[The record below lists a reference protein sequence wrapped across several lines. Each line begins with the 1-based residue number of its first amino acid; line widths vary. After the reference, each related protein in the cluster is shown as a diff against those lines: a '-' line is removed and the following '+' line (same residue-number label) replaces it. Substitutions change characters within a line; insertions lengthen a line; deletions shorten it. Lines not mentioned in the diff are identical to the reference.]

1 MSRLPKAPGAPI
13 EDKSQ
18 LVEYMAS
25 GCAPRA
31 DWRIG
36 TEHEKF
42 MFDAA
47 TLRPLAYDGAPG
59 IAGLL
64 NGLTRFGWTPVK
76 ERGNTI
82 ALAQDQASITLEPG
96 GQFELSGAP
105 LATLHDTANELRTH
119 MDQVKTVADEIGAG
133 ALGLGFIPQWRR
145 DDMAWMPKGR
155 YAVMRAY
162 MPTKGDLGLDM
173 MTRTSTVQVNLDF
186 ESESDMVRKFRISL
200 ALQPIATALFA
211 NSPFREGQDSGFL
224 SLRSQVWSDT
234 DPDRC
239 GMLPFVFEEG
249 FGFERYV
256 DYLLDVPMY
265 FVYRDGQYI
274 DAAGRS
280 FRDFMA
286 GRLAELEGQLP
297 RESDW
302 VDHMTTAFPEV
313 RLKKYLEMR
322 GADSGPLG
330 MLAALP
336 ALWVGLLYDPAA
348 EAAAADLIADW
359 TVAEM
364 AALRD
369 EVPRS
374 GLKTPF
380 RGGTVGDIASQVVTI
395 ARQGLVARAR
405 RDGSGA
411 DESVYL
417 APLEAIAASGV
428 TRADELLAAFN
439 GPWQSSV
446 LPAYEYCRY

>member
-59 IAGLL
+59 ITGLL

-274 DAAGRS
+274 DVAGRS

-322 GADSGPLG
+322 GADSGSLD

-380 RGGTVGDIASQVVTI
+380 RGGTVGDIAGQVMTI

-405 RDGSGA
+405 RDASGA

-446 LPAYEYCRY
+446 LPAYEACRY

>member
-1 MSRLPKAPGAPI
+1 MSRPPEAPDAPV
-13 EDKSQ
+13 ENKRQ
-18 LVEYMAS
+18 LVDYLAS

-47 TLRPLAYDGAPG
+47 TLRPLAYEGSPG

-64 NGLTRFGWTPVK
+64 EGLTRFGWTPVK
-76 ERGNTI
+76 ERGKTI
-82 ALAQDQASITLEPG
+82 ALAQNQASITLEPG

-105 LATLHDTANELRTH
+105 LTSLHETADELRTH
-119 MDQVKTVADEIGAG
+119 MEQVKTVAGEIGAG

-186 ESESDMVRKFRISL
+186 ESEADMVRKFRISL

-211 NSPFREGQDSGFL
+211 NSPFREGRDSGFL

-274 DAAGRS
+274 DVAGHS

-286 GRLAELEGQLP
+286 GRLAGLEGELP

-302 VDHMTTAFPEV
+302 TDHMTTAFPEV

-322 GADSGPLG
+322 GADSGPLD

-364 AALRD
+364 ADLRT
-369 EVPRS
+369 EVPRT

-380 RGGTVGDIASQVVTI
+380 RGGTVGDLAGQVLTI
-395 ARQGLVARAR
+395 AHQGLVARAM
-405 RDGSGA
+405 RDAAGA

-428 TRADELLAAFN
+428 TRAEELLADFN
-439 GPWQSSV
+439 GPWRGSV
-446 LPAYEYCRY
+446 LPAYEACRY

>member
-42 MFDAA
+42 IFDAA

-405 RDGSGA
+405 RDGTGA

-446 LPAYEYCRY
+446 LPAYEACRY

>member
-119 MDQVKTVADEIGAG
+119 MDQVKTMADEIGAG

-446 LPAYEYCRY
+446 LPAYEACRY

>member
-119 MDQVKTVADEIGAG
+119 MDQVKTVAAEIRAG

-211 NSPFREGQDSGFL
+211 NSPFREGRDSGFL

-274 DAAGRS
+274 DVAGRS

-322 GADSGPLG
+322 GADSGPLD

-446 LPAYEYCRY
+446 LPAYEACRY

>member
-42 MFDAA
+42 IFDAA

-105 LATLHDTANELRTH
+105 LSTLHDTANELRTH

-395 ARQGLVARAR
+395 AREGLVARAR
-405 RDGSGA
+405 RDGTGA

-446 LPAYEYCRY
+446 LPAYEACRY

>member
-76 ERGNTI
+76 ERGSTI

-274 DAAGRS
+274 DVAGRS

-322 GADSGPLG
+322 GADSGSLD

-417 APLEAIAASGV
+417 ASLEAIAASGV

-446 LPAYEYCRY
+446 LPAYEACRY